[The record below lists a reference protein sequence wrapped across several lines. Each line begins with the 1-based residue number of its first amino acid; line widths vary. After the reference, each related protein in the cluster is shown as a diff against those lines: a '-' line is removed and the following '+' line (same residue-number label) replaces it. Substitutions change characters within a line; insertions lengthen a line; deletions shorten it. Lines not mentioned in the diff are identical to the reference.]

1 MAEDPNKVTY
11 IRLILNILSDSN
23 NETIDPSK
31 PILRV
36 SLRYVYPLFIFLYSL
51 VCLIGTTGNVLIL
64 YTIMKK
70 RLRDPTYLLMG
81 NLAVS
86 DITKCIAVLPISL
99 ANLLIKNWIYGSF
112 MCFFLPML
120 QCFPVHVSMLTYLTI
135 AIDRYRLILHPIK
148 SRVPAGLCI
157 IGIWVLG
164 LCLVLPYAI
173 YVKYIDLGF
182 FLGSDFDGVGL
193 CFVNVER
200 NIEEYTRAMFVCLYA
215 VPLAIIAFLYV
226 KVSAEIKVR
235 EGPFTIVQFSDMPSV
250 LSPDGQRNDYD
261 AGYASMRN
269 PSNASATS
277 VSRVTWSTNVS
288 EGEHRASE
296 DQTGS
301 FHGRPDHE
309 LRSEEDD
316 FDAKQERRTQKYLI
330 TMVTLFAACWCPLNI
345 LTLVTHFVFETYNNA
360 GYFDVTFILFS
371 WIGFLSTTIN
381 PFLFASW
388 WMSSESKNRLRGYFR
403 FSNRRR
409 SLCQERSN
417 EAYNRNGNHNRQSHS
432 RRSSAGKDSHSDSC
446 DSKTYV

>member
-1 MAEDPNKVTY
+1 MQGEEERNEGGISVEDPTKTY
-11 IRLILNILSDSN
+11 LRLILDILSDSH
-23 NETIDPSK
+23 NETIDPTK
-31 PILRV
+31 PILRI
-36 SLRYVYPLFIFLYSL
+36 SLRYVYPLFIFVYSL
-51 VCLIGTTGNVLIL
+51 VCLVGTTGNVLIL

-70 RLRDPTYLLMG
+70 RLRDPTYLLLG
-81 NLAVS
+81 NMAVS
-86 DITKCIAVLPISL
+86 DITKCVAVLPISL

-120 QCFPVHVSMLTYLTI
+120 QYFPVHVSMLTYLTI
-135 AIDRYRLILHPIK
+135 AIERYRLILHPIK

-157 IGIWVLG
+157 IGIWVLAV
-164 LCLVLPYAI
+164 CLVLPYAI

-193 CFVNVER
+193 CLVNVER

-235 EGPFTIVQFSDMPSV
+235 EGP
-250 LSPDGQRNDYD
+250 
-261 AGYASMRN
+261 
-269 PSNASATS
+269 ATS

-288 EGEHRASE
+288 EGDHRASE
-296 DQTGS
+296 DHGS
-301 FHGRPDHE
+301 ASHPHVQHS
-309 LRSEEDD
+309 LRSDDDD
-316 FDAKQERRTQKYLI
+316 FDSNQERRTQKYLI

-345 LTLVTHFVFETYNNA
+345 LTLVTHFVFETDNNA

-371 WIGFLSTTIN
+371 WIGFLSTCIN

-388 WMSSESKNRLRGYFR
+388 MMSSESKNRLRGYFR

-409 SLCQERSN
+409 SLPQSRHSD
-417 EAYNRNGNHNRQSHS
+417 AFSRNGHH
-432 RRSSAGKDSHSDSC
+432 RS
-446 DSKTYV
+446 